1 MLIVLTEVSPVS
13 FLMASECNWLKIRKT
28 VTKCGEYIDRINSNH
43 NGFLVFKGK
52 TKIGMIPR
60 ENNHKINTERC
71 QIVGMDKTKNII
83 IIRI

>member
-28 VTKCGEYIDRINSNH
+28 VTKCGEYIDRIDSNH

-52 TKIGMIPR
+52 TKIGMIPHT
-60 ENNHKINTERC
+60 NNYKIDTERC
-71 QIVGMDKTKNII
+71 QIVKMNKNKNII
-83 IIRI
+83 VVRI